1 MYEIEINTPKVNIE
15 DKGDYRSDGRVFQT
29 NNGELVR
36 SKSEM
41 LIANEFHRLGILY
54 EYELPDDNIQNALP
68 DFMLPEYENVIIE
81 HLGLMTDAE
90 YHKRWNEK
98 AKQYEEEN
106 RLYLCTNEEEMK
118 HLNTTIERLLD
129 QTRLWYET
137 KYGKEKLELIKS
149 KEENRRNSIK

>member
-1 MYEIEINTPKVNIE
+1 
-15 DKGDYRSDGRVFQT
+15 
-29 NNGELVR
+29 
-36 SKSEM
+36 M

-68 DFMLPEYENVIIE
+68 DFILPEYDKVIIE

-90 YHKRWNEK
+90 YRKRWNEK

-129 QTRLWYET
+129 QTRLWYEK
-137 KYGKEKLELIKS
+137 KYGKEKLELIKT
-149 KEENRRNSIK
+149 KEENRRNEIK